1 MSNKHWY
8 TAPETAMQEEFVQ
21 QKTRQKKGHSEFT
34 PGRIVDEPRKE
45 IPEKIPLEA
54 WLSYLQRLRQ
64 YAMHRFGSAGDFF
77 TRKSTLLQ
85 LCAVIGLIAYIAFPS
100 TEEGA
105 AEMGAGRSIK
115 QLMGSAKVEKK
126 APKPEKK
133 AASAS
138 PAALPKTAAKA
149 SKNEAAPV
157 AASEMPKFDAK
168 AYINKFK
175 DVARSEMHQYGV
187 PASISLAQ
195 GLIESRAGTSK
206 LAVENNNHFGMK
218 CFSKKCRKGH
228 CTNFTDDTH
237 KDFFLKFK
245 NPSESWRQH
254 SVMISSG
261 RYAYLKK
268 YGRDYRRWAFG
279 LKAVGYATD
288 RTYAEKLI
296 GVIQRYDLDRY
307 DR

>member
-21 QKTRQKKGHSEFT
+21 QKAKQKKSTSEFA
-34 PGRIVDEPRKE
+34 PGRIVDQARRENPE
-45 IPEKIPLEA
+45 SIPFEA
-54 WLSYLQRLRQ
+54 WVKYLQRLRL
-64 YAMHRFGSAGDFF
+64 YAMHRFGSAGEFF
-77 TRKSTLLQ
+77 TRKSTLMQ
-85 LCAVIGLIAYIAFPS
+85 LSVVVGLVIYIALPS
-100 TEEGA
+100 SDGEN
-105 AEMGAGRSIK
+105 AEMSAGRSIK
-115 QLMGSAKVEKK
+115 QLMGTTQTAVKSS
-126 APKPEKK
+126 KPEKK
-133 AASAS
+133 AAKAEKPSA
-138 PAALPKTAAKA
+138 KTSAKA

-175 DVARSEMHQYGV
+175 DIARTEMYKYGV

-218 CFSKKCRKGH
+218 CFSKKCGKGH

-245 NPSESWRQH
+245 NPGDSWRQH

-307 DR
+307 DH